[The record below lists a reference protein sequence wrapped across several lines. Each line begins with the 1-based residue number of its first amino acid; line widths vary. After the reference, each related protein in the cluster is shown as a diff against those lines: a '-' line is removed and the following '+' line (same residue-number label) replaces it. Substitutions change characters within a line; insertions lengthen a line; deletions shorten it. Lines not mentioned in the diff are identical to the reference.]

1 MNILLVVDLQ
11 EEFSDSENYLKVLQ
25 YVREERKDFD
35 KIIGTVFVNSE
46 NSRFVKDLN
55 FEKCKDANEESLK
68 YNADIIIKKDT
79 YAIDIDKY
87 VNKEK
92 DTIYIVGCDSDACV
106 MATAFLLFDKGYDF
120 IIKSEYIYTTS
131 KTFSNEQV
139 VEILKRNF
147 GKRVE

>member
-55 FEKCKDANEESLK
+55 FEKCMDANEESLK

-147 GKRVE
+147 GKRVK